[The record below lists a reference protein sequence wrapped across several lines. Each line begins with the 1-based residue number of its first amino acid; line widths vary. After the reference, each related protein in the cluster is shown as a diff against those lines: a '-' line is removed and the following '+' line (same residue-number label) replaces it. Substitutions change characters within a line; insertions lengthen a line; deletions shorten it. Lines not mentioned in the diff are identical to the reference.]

1 MIIKI
6 VQLTGRGESKF
17 KTILLMESKE
27 VMVTLMDGDH
37 GDIKLKN
44 TFKIYF
50 RRFVE
55 GDIINFK

>member
-1 MIIKI
+1 
-6 VQLTGRGESKF
+6 
-17 KTILLMESKE
+17 MESKE